1 MTIDSATAEFLAASA
16 EAAGADAKPMWEMTP
31 EEARAQ
37 SAAMAEMY
45 GSGPDMH
52 RVDEHE
58 LTATDGGTFRVRT
71 LVPSENPDAI
81 IVYYHGG
88 GWVVADIDGFDTLG
102 RNLADKTN
110 AAVVMVNYRKAP
122 ELPFP
127 TAVDDSW
134 TALQWVD
141 ENRKVIA
148 GTHVPLI
155 VGGDSAGGNLSAAMT
170 LRSRERSGPE
180 IDLQVLI
187 YPVTDA
193 DFTRGSYTEEENQ
206 TLLATETM
214 QWFWDLYV
222 PDNAD
227 RLDPEASPIRAA
239 SLERLPPA
247 VVLTA
252 AHDVL
257 RDEGEAYARAL
268 EAAGVPVKHRR
279 FDGQMHGFFQM
290 VNVLPGSAD
299 GLEYVSEAVR
309 GHIGQKAA
317 S

>member
-1 MTIDSATAEFLAASA
+1 MTIDSATTEFLAASA
-16 EAAGADAKPMWEMTP
+16 EAAGPDAKPMWEMTP

-52 RVDEHE
+52 RVNEE
-58 LTATDGGTFRVRT
+58 TLTGTDGGTFRVRT
-71 LVPSENPDAI
+71 LVPSESPDAI
-81 IVYYHGG
+81 IVYFHGG
-88 GWVVADIDGFDTLG
+88 GWVVADIDDFDTLG
-102 RNLADKTN
+102 RNLAKKTN

-127 TAVDDSW
+127 TAVEDSW
-134 TALQWVD
+134 LALQWAS
-141 ENRKVIA
+141 ENREAIA
-148 GTHVPLI
+148 GGQVPII
-155 VGGDSAGGNLSAAMT
+155 VGGDSAGGNLSAAIT
-170 LRSRERSGPE
+170 LRSRERSGPV
-180 IDLQVLI
+180 IDLQILI

-193 DFTRGSYTEEENQ
+193 DFTRGSYAEEENQ

-214 QWFWDLYV
+214 RWFWDLYV
-222 PDNAD
+222 PNNAD
-227 RLDPEASPIRAA
+227 RMHHEASPIRAS
-239 SLERLPPA
+239 SLEGLPPA

-257 RDEGEAYARAL
+257 RDEGEAYAQAL
-268 EAAGVPVKHRR
+268 EAAGVPVQHRR

-290 VNVLPGSAD
+290 VNVLPGSAE
-299 GLEYVSEAVR
+299 GLEYVAEAVR